1 MGTSSG
7 RFAATFPL
15 RGEGFAAPRGRS
27 PRDVLIQREDSC
39 LVMASRQ
46 RRIPAA
52 PGWFCRSS
60 GRSNLLPPRGKW
72 PKADRGNNHGTEDES
87 IALHPPRCD
96 AEQCSALRG
105 TFSSRRRL
113 LGAGRDP
120 SLVSPPQDDTPSGIG
135 LRAARYHLPQR
146 GRQGGGRLSAAPLC
160 SYSMKMLSSF
170 STQSETGMVRYSVG
184 LWRIT
189 TRSMPALM
197 ICRLHM
203 EQLMASLKSSPV
215 LASRPTR

>member
-1 MGTSSG
+1 MLGGVRLVWRNSASQIFVYFLSG
-7 RFAATFPL
+7 ISI
-15 RGEGFAAPRGRS
+15 RG
-27 PRDVLIQREDSC
+27 
-39 LVMASRQ
+39 
-46 RRIPAA
+46 RRIPPSERRRRVPA

-72 PKADRGNNHGTEDES
+72 PKADRGDNHRMTPLPVSDCGQPDTTS
-87 IALHPPRCD
+87 PR
-96 AEQCSALRG
+96 
-105 TFSSRRRL
+105 
-113 LGAGRDP
+113 
-120 SLVSPPQDDTPSGIG
+120 
-135 LRAARYHLPQR
+135 
-146 GRQGGGRLSAAPLC
+146 GGGKEGAAISRPLC

-203 EQLMASLKSSPV
+203 EQLMASLSSSPV